1 MTNLKIKFE
10 MKTGKHL
17 YISRESYH
25 LAFVTHNL
33 YL

>member
-1 MTNLKIKFE
+1 MTNLKIKDE